1 MFHLDE
7 KQLYLSFWRVVTYAG
22 IHYTQGMK
30 SLVSGIQPSGVP
42 TIGHILGTVKNW
54 RHYQESYRCHFFI
67 ADLHAITVQQDP
79 AVLRANSLKL
89 LAFFLASGV
98 DPKKSSVTIQ
108 SHVPQHA
115 ELSWLLSCFTHLGEL
130 SRMTQFKDK
139 SASHSTKAEPFGLFA
154 YPVLMAADILL
165 HEADFVPVG
174 ADQKQHIELTR
185 DLVIRF
191 NHRYGEVLKMPEPII
206 PEFGARVRS
215 LQDPAKKMSKS
226 DSNAQGYISIDDAPE
241 VIVKK
246 IKKAVTDSVGVVA
259 YDNERP
265 GISSLV
271 EMYSVLTDQSVDAV
285 EVAYQGVG
293 YGKFK
298 KDLADV
304 LVGIIEPIQIEM
316 KRLLGDEDYLDSL
329 MREQSR
335 LVISRTAP
343 YLRKIKDAIGLL

>member
-1 MFHLDE
+1 
-7 KQLYLSFWRVVTYAG
+7 
-22 IHYTQGMK
+22 MK

-54 RHYQESYRCHFFI
+54 RHYQETYRCHFFV
-67 ADLHAITVQQDP
+67 ADLHAITVPQDP
-79 AVLRANSLKL
+79 TILRANTLKL

-98 DPKKSSVTIQ
+98 DPKKSSITIQ

-115 ELSWLLSCFTHLGEL
+115 ELGWLLSCFTHLGEL

-139 SASHSTKAEPFGLFA
+139 SASHSSKAEPFGLFA

-191 NHRYGEVLKMPEPII
+191 NHRFGDVLKMPEPII
-206 PEFGARVRS
+206 PTFGARVRS
-215 LQDPAKKMSKS
+215 LQDPTKKMSKS
-226 DSNAQGYISIDDAPE
+226 DPNAQSYISIDDAPE

-246 IKKAVTDSVGVVA
+246 IKRAVTDSVGVVA
-259 YDNERP
+259 YDEERP

-271 EMYSVLTDQSVDAV
+271 EMYSVLTDQSIDAI
-285 EVAYQGVG
+285 EAAYQGVG
-293 YGKFK
+293 YGQFK

-304 LVGIIEPIQIEM
+304 VVGVIEPLQLEM
-316 KRLLGDEDYLDSL
+316 KRLLNEAGYLDAL
-329 MREQSR
+329 MQEQSK
-335 LVISRTAP
+335 LVIGRVTP
-343 YLRKIKDAIGLL
+343 YLRKIKSAIGLI